1 MGNLSMAEIPG
12 PSLEFGKKKLEI
24 NKRLENV
31 FLKIVSLEIVSVN
44 PYRNTCRGNY
54 HLRESIGT

>member
-12 PSLEFGKKKLEI
+12 PSLEFGQKKLEI

-31 FLKIVSLEIVSVN
+31 FLKIVSQNNSTSPESKDLDIIRLAV
-44 PYRNTCRGNY
+44 PGRG
-54 HLRESIGT
+54 

>member
-12 PSLEFGKKKLEI
+12 PSLEFGQKKLEI

-31 FLKIVSLEIVSVN
+31 FLKIVSLSTHVETPAEETI
-44 PYRNTCRGNY
+44 T
-54 HLRESIGT
+54 